1 VIKISDKNKERI
13 PLYVL
18 NNFIKFER
26 TIYSLFNFN
35 IGRPIKLK
43 TLGYFI
49 FIAFIEL
56 VLYFTPII
64 NIPIKKIPL
73 AILLVIPAGVAWLL
87 TDVGT
92 EGRLPVKFFNSFFKY
107 NYRRVI
113 ASFKYR
119 DKDISKLKEY
129 KFNNYISYSTEL
141 SENEMQENLV
151 TQTNDINELLQ
162 FKEREPEK
170 TIDKNNKEE
179 IDNEPEE
186 IENID
191 LIDDMSFEKETS
203 KNQKLISEETNE
215 LDTENKSN
223 KSINEEKTNNNK
235 FNLEKKSNKE
245 KRIKILVA
253 SILLVVILG
262 VSIPLSINML
272 GNSNEAEPN
281 DINKEIS
288 DNVDVGV
295 THEENL
301 LKGIKAS
308 SRQNHEEATSYFDEI
323 DFDELDKEDKEIV
336 LLSYLYTDQV
346 EKIMELAPSFDEV
359 IVSYYTAK
367 ENISYLEPYQELS
380 LEIEFAVANENKN
393 YEKVIELKEE
403 IKLDD
408 EKIKQVIIAYVEL
421 EQLEEGLKYAQDNGE
436 LSLADQIKDL
446 MKNKKK

>member
-1 VIKISDKNKERI
+1 
-13 PLYVL
+13 
-18 NNFIKFER
+18 
-26 TIYSLFNFN
+26 
-35 IGRPIKLK
+35 
-43 TLGYFI
+43 
-49 FIAFIEL
+49 
-56 VLYFTPII
+56 
-64 NIPIKKIPL
+64 
-73 AILLVIPAGVAWLL
+73 
-87 TDVGT
+87 
-92 EGRLPVKFFNSFFKY
+92 
-107 NYRRVI
+107 
-113 ASFKYR
+113 
-119 DKDISKLKEY
+119 
-129 KFNNYISYSTEL
+129 
-141 SENEMQENLV
+141 
-151 TQTNDINELLQ
+151 
-162 FKEREPEK
+162 
-170 TIDKNNKEE
+170 
-179 IDNEPEE
+179 
-186 IENID
+186 
-191 LIDDMSFEKETS
+191 
-203 KNQKLISEETNE
+203 
-215 LDTENKSN
+215 
-223 KSINEEKTNNNK
+223 
-235 FNLEKKSNKE
+235 
-245 KRIKILVA
+245 
-253 SILLVVILG
+253 LLVVILG

-367 ENISYLEPYQELS
+367 ENISYLETYKELS

-436 LSLADQIKDL
+436 LSLADQI
-446 MKNKKK
+446 